1 MCLKFTLEE
10 SKKIWFTSD
19 IHYWHKNI
27 TYGDSVWDDK
37 DINCRVFHTTREM
50 SLHMV
55 EQINKYVKEDDILID
70 CGDWSFSGIENIYN
84 LRKQLNVKTIHHING
99 NHDHHI
105 IKNKIIKGYFS
116 DINSNEII
124 QLDNIDNS
132 YGLYAPLFTRD
143 LFSSVHDYLEIIID
157 KKLIILSHY
166 PFQSWKDIGKGSIH
180 LHGHTH
186 GNINTMKNRLD
197 VGLDSAY
204 KIFGEYK
211 PFSFNEIMEI
221 LK

>member
-1 MCLKFTLEE
+1 MFNVIRRKMKINKDLID
-10 SKKIWFTSD
+10 KIWFTSD

-27 TYGDSVWDDK
+27 TYGESIWDDK
-37 DINCRVFHTTREM
+37 DVNCRRFDSTRDM

-55 EQINKYVKEDDILID
+55 EQINKYVGENDILFD
-70 CGDWSFSGIENIYN
+70 LGDWSFDGIQNIYN
-84 LRKQLNVKTIHHING
+84 LRKQLKVKTIHHING

-105 IKNKIIKGYFS
+105 VNNKELPNCHNVFSGGWCDYF
-116 DINSNEII
+116 DSNISKA
-124 QLDNIDNS
+124 N
-132 YGLYAPLFTRD
+132 AHD
-143 LFSSVHDYLEIIID
+143 LFESVNDYLEINIG
-157 KKLIILSHY
+157 KKLLILSHY

-186 GNINTMKNRLD
+186 GKINHLKNRLD

-204 KIFGEYK
+204 KLFGEYK
-211 PFSFNEIMEI
+211 PFSYKEILEI